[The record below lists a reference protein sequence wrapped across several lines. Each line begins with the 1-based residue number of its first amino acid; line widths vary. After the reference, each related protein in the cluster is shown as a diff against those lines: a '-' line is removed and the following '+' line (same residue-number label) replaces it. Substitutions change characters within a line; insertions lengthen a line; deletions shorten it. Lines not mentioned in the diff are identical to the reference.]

1 MSDISSMVNV
11 SSSAIKNIMKDAAQT
26 SGTKSTTDSSAFDG
40 IYNAAVNM
48 ISNTNTYLQDAQAAE
63 VAFATGEMTN
73 THELAIIEQKAN
85 LSLQYTVAIKNQML
99 SAYRE
104 IMNMQV

>member
-26 SGTKSTTDSSAFDG
+26 SSAKSASDSSTFDG

-48 ISNTNTYLQDAQAAE
+48 ISNTNTYLQEAHAAE

>member
-40 IYNAAVNM
+40 I
-48 ISNTNTYLQDAQAAE
+48 
-63 VAFATGEMTN
+63 
-73 THELAIIEQKAN
+73 
-85 LSLQYTVAIKNQML
+85 
-99 SAYRE
+99 
-104 IMNMQV
+104 